1 MWLSNDF
8 ELSAPQFM
16 TILETIQQGGS
27 EGMREMYNYLNH
39 ENIQSGLDEHGFPVK
54 IEIPFGYSIT
64 AKVQFSNFKYL
75 NNRHSNYEYVLP
87 DDSDRLEDIF
97 NVPDEYHK
105 VSRKEGM
112 KTMKNRKKRLVL
124 AGYIHS

>member
-1 MWLSNDF
+1 MNKEFLRSNRILRKLIVNKTIDKSKRTLYMWLSNEF

-27 EGMREMYNYLNH
+27 EGMREMYQYLKH

-75 NNRHSNYEYVLP
+75 NNKHSSYEYVLP
-87 DDSDRLEDIF
+87 D
-97 NVPDEYHK
+97 
-105 VSRKEGM
+105 G
-112 KTMKNRKKRLVL
+112 
-124 AGYIHS
+124 